1 MSKDVS
7 SYSENDL
14 RLKGV
19 QTPNI
24 LKSLGGPQN
33 YKQNDVHDAD
43 YSQSKNKHLW
53 TSFKHPNETT

>member
-1 MSKDVS
+1 MSKDVC
-7 SYSENDL
+7 SYSENNL

-19 QTPNI
+19 QKI

-33 YKQNDVHDAD
+33 YKQNDLRNAD

-53 TSFKHPNETT
+53 TSFKHPNGTT